1 MNRRPGR
8 RPCLCK
14 LQIAAERRHGHLAGS
29 PQLRAYQS
37 SVRPLPR
44 AAPFAPPKVKTVLR
58 RRRGPVS
65 SAFYLDLA
73 NKEPGA
79 AAGRVVT
86 VNSMEEVPGWVGASE
101 TTLQRECPDRPLA
114 GDYPPAQSLAGD
126 ARYRP
131 IQIYKL
137 TAPRA

>member
-86 VNSMEEVPGWVGASE
+86 VNSMEEYRGGWVLAKLHCSVSVLIACLLGII
-101 TTLQRECPDRPLA
+101 LQLKA
-114 GDYPPAQSLAGD
+114 SLAMHG
-126 ARYRP
+126 
-131 IQIYKL
+131 
-137 TAPRA
+137 TV